1 MDLIIL
7 GKYMAYMVLGLG
19 YLGIAVL
26 IGRCLHGPESA
37 EVDVHA
43 PELDLRPAPMQW
55 HNIDTSDAM
64 SGELSTATGG
74 RG

>member
-7 GKYMAYMVLGLG
+7 GKYMAYTVLGLG
-19 YLGIAVL
+19 YLGIAML

-37 EVDVHA
+37 EVDIHA

-55 HNIDTSDAM
+55 QNIDTSDAM
-64 SGELSTATGG
+64 PRELSTAASG